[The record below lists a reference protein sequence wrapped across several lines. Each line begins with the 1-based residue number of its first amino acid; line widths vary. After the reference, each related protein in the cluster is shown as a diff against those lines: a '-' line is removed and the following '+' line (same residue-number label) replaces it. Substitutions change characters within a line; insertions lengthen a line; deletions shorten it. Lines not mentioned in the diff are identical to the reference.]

1 MYTHLILKLRMV
13 DAFIFCSKNAVGVLD
28 GSRYVKYEQGPEQKR
43 TSRYGKFESLISV
56 EIYKY

>member
-1 MYTHLILKLRMV
+1 MV

-43 TSRYGKFESLISV
+43 TCRYGKFESLISV